1 MKVLVF
7 TFERT
12 EGGIIAVID
21 PANTSSIRSI
31 QSSQIHGSNSIVKL
45 INGADFGFNPSSFN
59 GFLSQESTK
68 EEMVELHKAM
78 TDGDIDSQGI
88 KLIGMDGLN

>member
-21 PANTSSIRSI
+21 PANASAIRSI
-31 QSSQIHGSNSIVKL
+31 QSSWIHGSNSIVRL
-45 INGADFGFNPSSFN
+45 INGAYFGFNPSSFN
-59 GFLSQESTK
+59 GFISQEATK
-68 EEMVELHKAM
+68 EEMVAVYKAM

-88 KLIGMDGLN
+88 KLIGMDGLE

>member
-1 MKVLVF
+1 MNVLVF

-21 PANTSSIRSI
+21 PANASSIRSI
-31 QSSQIHGSNSIVKL
+31 QSSWIHGSNSIVRL
-45 INGADFGFNPSSFN
+45 FNGADFGFNPSSFN

-68 EEMVELHKAM
+68 EEMVEFRKAM

-88 KLIGMDGLN
+88 KLIGIDSIE

>member
-1 MKVLVF
+1 MEVLVF

-21 PANTSSIRSI
+21 PANISSIRSI
-31 QSSQIHGSNSIVKL
+31 QSSWNNGRNSIVKL

-59 GFLSQESTK
+59 GFLSQEATK
-68 EEMVELHKAM
+68 EEMVALNKAM

-88 KLIGMDGLN
+88 KLIGMDGLE

>member
-1 MKVLVF
+1 MEVMVY

-21 PANTSSIRSI
+21 SSNLSAIRSI
-31 QSSQIHGSNSIVKL
+31 NSAWNNGNNTIVNL
-45 INGADFGFNPSSFN
+45 LNGASFGFKPSSFN
-59 GFLSQESTK
+59 GFLFEASTK
-68 EEMVELHKAM
+68 EEMVALNKAM

-88 KLIGMDGLN
+88 KLIGMDGLE

>member
-31 QSSQIHGSNSIVKL
+31 QSS
-45 INGADFGFNPSSFN
+45 
-59 GFLSQESTK
+59 
-68 EEMVELHKAM
+68 
-78 TDGDIDSQGI
+78 
-88 KLIGMDGLN
+88 

>member
-1 MKVLVF
+1 MEVLVF

-21 PANTSSIRSI
+21 PANTSAIRSI
-31 QSSQIHGSNSIVKL
+31 QSSWIHGSNSIVKL

-59 GFLSQESTK
+59 GFLSQESTE

>member
-1 MKVLVF
+1 MEVMVY

-21 PANTSSIRSI
+21 SSNLSAIRSI
-31 QSSQIHGSNSIVKL
+31 NSAWNNGNNTIVNL
-45 INGADFGFNPSSFN
+45 LNGASFGFKPSSFN
-59 GFLSQESTK
+59 GFLFEASTK
-68 EEMVELHKAM
+68 EEMVELRKAM

-88 KLIGMDGLN
+88 KLIGMDGLE

>member
-7 TFERT
+7 TFERN

-21 PANTSSIRSI
+21 PANISSIKSI
-31 QSSQIHGSNSIVKL
+31 QSSWIDGSKSIVKL
-45 INGADFGFNPSSFN
+45 LNGAYFGFNPSFFN
-59 GFLSQESTK
+59 GFLYQESTK
-68 EEMVELHKAM
+68 EEMVALNKAM
-78 TDGDIDSQGI
+78 TDGDIDSKGI

>member
-1 MKVLVF
+1 MEVMVY

-21 PANTSSIRSI
+21 SSNLSAIRSI
-31 QSSQIHGSNSIVKL
+31 NSAWNNGNNTIVNL
-45 INGADFGFNPSSFN
+45 LNGAGFGFDPSSFN
-59 GFLSQESTK
+59 SFLFEASTK
-68 EEMVELHKAM
+68 EEMVALNKVM

-88 KLIGMDGLN
+88 KLIGMDGLE